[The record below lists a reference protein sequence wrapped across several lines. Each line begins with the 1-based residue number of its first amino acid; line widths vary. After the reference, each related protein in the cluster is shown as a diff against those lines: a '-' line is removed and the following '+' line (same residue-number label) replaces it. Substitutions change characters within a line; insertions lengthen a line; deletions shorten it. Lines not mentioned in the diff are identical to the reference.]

1 MNKHVK
7 FIAIT
12 VGYLALCYLIGFDWL
27 YFGVLAIADFFY
39 WKNVNWAFWKKRE
52 KKTEEKQGFFKEFGN
67 ALVFAV
73 IGASLIHMFVIQP
86 FTIPTSS
93 MEGSMLVGDYLFV
106 SKLHYGPY
114 VPNTPVSLPFMHN
127 TVWGTKDVKP
137 YSESVQLGYHRM
149 PGFTTVKNNDIVV
162 FNYPED
168 NLYKTMPFDKKTHY
182 VKRCLGIAGDK
193 FQITDKVVYVNDK
206 KLKVTDRTVLQF
218 EYLVGAKRQFKAI
231 KDGPG
236 PNDYHFPSLYKMG
249 IADVHIEKVD
259 KAKNIIY
266 YSMMLSEET
275 KKELSKVSFVES
287 IESMPLKYNAKGKNV
302 YPRGVDNGWD
312 IDNFGP
318 IIIPAKGMTVEL
330 TRDNYNLYSKIIRK
344 YEGHQI
350 KWDNNQA
357 IIDGEIAKEY
367 TFIYD
372 YYWMMGDNRHNSLD
386 SRFWGFVPETHI
398 VGKPVF
404 KWFSKDYNG
413 NVRWDRL
420 FTVIHGEGKAKSYL
434 VYFLIGFVV
443 VQGMSYYRKKKS
455 KSA

>member
-1 MNKHVK
+1 MNKHLK

-12 VGYLALCYLIGFDWL
+12 IGYLALCYLIGFDWL

-39 WKNVNWAFWKKRE
+39 WENVNWTFWKKRE
-52 KKTEEKQGFFKEFGN
+52 KKTVEKLGFFKEFGN

-127 TVWGTKDVKP
+127 TVWGTTDTKP
-137 YSESVQLGYHRM
+137 YSESVQLGYRRM
-149 PGFTTVKNNDIVV
+149 PGFTSVKNNDIVV

-168 NLYKTMPFDKKTHY
+168 NLYETMPFDKKTHY

-206 KLKVTDRTVLQF
+206 KLKVPDRAVLQF
-218 EYLVGAKRQFKAI
+218 EYLVGTKRKFKETRI
-231 KDGPG
+231 SRDK
-236 PNDYHFPSLYKMG
+236 YHYPTLYKMG
-249 IADVHIEKVD
+249 VSDVTRLPINKD
-259 KAKNIIY
+259 GLTY

-275 KKELSKVSFVES
+275 KKELSKVSFIEK
-287 IESMPLKYNAKGKNV
+287 IESMPISKKASSRI
-302 YPRGVDNGWD
+302 YPAGANHGWDVDNY
-312 IDNFGP
+312 GP
-318 IIIPAKGMTVEL
+318 IVIPAKGMTVKL
-330 TRDNYNLYSKIIRK
+330 DKNNYDLYNKVIRK
-344 YEGHQI
+344 YENHQI
-350 KWDNNQA
+350 KWENNQA
-357 IIDGEIAKEY
+357 VLDGNVTTEY

-404 KWFSKDYNG
+404 KWFSRDING
-413 NVRWDRL
+413 NIRWDRL
-420 FTVIHGEGKAKSYL
+420 FTVIHGEGKSKSYL
-434 VYFLIGFVV
+434 LYFLIGFAAL
-443 VQGMSYYRKKKS
+443 QGFSYYRKKK
-455 KSA
+455 KK

>member
-27 YFGVLAIADFFY
+27 YFGVLGIADYFY
-39 WKNVNWAFWKKRE
+39 WNNINWTFWKKRD
-52 KKTEEKQGFFKEFGN
+52 KKKEEKQGFFKEFGN
-67 ALVFAV
+67 ALVFAIV
-73 IGASLIHMFVIQP
+73 GASLIHMFVIQP

-127 TVWGTKDVKP
+127 YVWGTKDVKP

-149 PGFTTVKNNDIVV
+149 PGFTSVKNNDIVV

-168 NLYKTMPFDKKTHY
+168 DMYPTMPFDKKTHY

-193 FQITDKVVYVNDK
+193 FQITDRVVYVNDK
-206 KLKVTDRTVLQF
+206 KLKVSDRTVLQY
-218 EYLVGAKRQFKAI
+218 EYLIGSTRRFSEAK
-231 KDGPG
+231 
-236 PNDYHFPSLYKMG
+236 LYEKG
-249 IADVHIEKVD
+249 ISDVRALHPQKEV
-259 KAKNIIY
+259 KNPKKGLFY

-275 KKELSKVSFVES
+275 KKEIAKMS
-287 IESMPLKYNAKGKNV
+287 IVDVLTLRPLDYHEKGKYV
-302 YPRGVDNGWD
+302 FPQGVDDGWD
-312 IDNFGP
+312 VDNFGP
-318 IIIPAKGMTVEL
+318 IVIPAKGMTVEL
-330 TRDNYNLYSKIIRK
+330 TKDNYNLYNKVIRK
-344 YEGHQI
+344 YENHQI
-350 KWDNNQA
+350 KWENNQA
-357 IIDGEIAKEY
+357 LVDGKVAKDY
-367 TFIYD
+367 TFTYD

-386 SRFWGFVPETHI
+386 SRFWGFVPESHI

-404 KWFSKDYNG
+404 KWFSRDLNG
-413 NVRWDRL
+413 NIRWERL

-434 VYFLIGFVV
+434 IYFLVAFAALQGF
-443 VQGMSYYRKKKS
+443 SYFRKKKN

>member
-12 VGYLALCYLIGFDWL
+12 VGYLILCYLIGFDWL

-39 WKNVNWAFWKKRE
+39 WNNVNWTFWKKRE
-52 KKTEEKQGFFKEFGN
+52 KKKEEKPGILKEFGN

-114 VPNTPVSLPFMHN
+114 VPNTPVSFPFMHN
-127 TVWGTKDVKP
+127 TVWGTTDTKP

-149 PGFTTVKNNDIVV
+149 PGFTSVKNNDIVV

-168 NLYKTMPFDKKTHY
+168 NLYETMPFDKKTHY

-193 FQITDKVVYVNDK
+193 FQITDKTVYINDK
-206 KLKVTDRTVLQF
+206 KLKVPDRAVLQYQ
-218 EYLVGAKRQFKAI
+218 YLVGSKRPFKSI
-231 KDGPG
+231 NLSKDRRRP
-236 PNDYHFPSLYKMG
+236 DYHYPGLYEKG
-249 IADVHIEKVD
+249 ISDVDLVN
-259 KAKNIIY
+259 KNDLYY

-275 KKELSKVSFVES
+275 KSELSKISFVES
-287 IESMPLKYNAKGKNV
+287 IESMPLANNAKGNSV
-302 YPRGVDNGWD
+302 YPKGVDNGWD

-318 IIIPAKGMTVEL
+318 IVIPAKGMTVEL
-330 TRDNYNLYSKIIRK
+330 TKDNYDLYNKIIRK
-344 YEGHQI
+344 YENHQI
-350 KWDNNQA
+350 TWENNQVEL
-357 IIDGEIAKEY
+357 DGKIATDY
-367 TFIYD
+367 TFVYD

-404 KWFSKDYNG
+404 KWFSRDING
-413 NVRWDRL
+413 NVRWERL

-434 VYFLIGFVV
+434 VYFLIGFAF
-443 VQGMSYYRKKKS
+443 VQGMSYYRKKKK

>member
-12 VGYLALCYLIGFDWL
+12 IGYLVISFLIGFDWL

-39 WKNVNWAFWKKRE
+39 WKNINWTFWKKKE
-52 KKTEEKQGFFKEFGN
+52 APAKKKQGFLKEFGN

-168 NLYKTMPFDKKTHY
+168 ELYPTMPFDKKTHY

-193 FQITDKVVYVNDK
+193 FQITDRVVYINDK
-206 KLKVTDRTVLQF
+206 KLNVTDRTILQY
-218 EYLVGAKRQFKAI
+218 EYLVGSNRRLNTSKLYDKGVSDIRLLN
-231 KDGPG
+231 
-236 PNDYHFPSLYKMG
+236 PNKEVLNPKKGLF
-249 IADVHIEKVD
+249 
-259 KAKNIIY
+259 Y
-266 YSMMLSEET
+266 YSVMLSEST
-275 KKELSKVSFVES
+275 KKEIEKIASVETF
-287 IESMPLKYNAKGKNV
+287 ILRPLDYHEKGSYV
-302 YPRGVDNGWD
+302 FPAGVDNGWD
-312 IDNFGP
+312 VDNYGP
-318 IIIPAKGMTVEL
+318 IVIPAKGMTVEL
-330 TRDNYNLYSKIIRK
+330 TKDNFNLYQKVIRK
-344 YEGHQI
+344 YENHQI
-350 KWDNNQA
+350 KWVDNKA
-357 IIDGEIAKEY
+357 LLDGKVAENY
-367 TFIYD
+367 TFTYD
-372 YYWMMGDNRHNSLD
+372 YYWMMGDNRHNSAD
-386 SRFWGFVPETHI
+386 SRFWGFVPESHI

-404 KWFSKDYNG
+404 KWFSRDLKG
-413 NVRWDRL
+413 NIRWERL
-420 FTVIHGEGKAKSYL
+420 FTVIHGEGTAKSYL
-434 VYFLIGFVV
+434 AYFLIAFAALQGF
-443 VQGMSYYRKKKS
+443 SYYRKKKN
-455 KSA
+455 KKA

>member
-12 VGYLALCYLIGFDWL
+12 VGYLALCLLIGFDWL

-39 WKNVNWAFWKKRE
+39 WKNVNWTFWKKRE
-52 KKTEEKQGFFKEFGN
+52 KKTEEKQGFLKEFGN
-67 ALVFAV
+67 AIVFAV

-114 VPNTPVSLPFMHN
+114 VPNTPVSFPFMHN

-137 YSESVQLGYHRM
+137 YSESVQLGYHRL
-149 PGFTTVKNNDIVV
+149 PGFTSVKNNDIVV

-168 NLYKTMPFDKKTHY
+168 DLYPTMPFDKKTHY

-206 KLKVTDRTVLQF
+206 KLNVTDRTVLQF
-218 EYLVGAKRQFKAI
+218 SYLVGAKRQLNVAK
-231 KDGPG
+231 
-236 PNDYHFPSLYKMG
+236 LYEKG
-249 IADVHIEKVD
+249 ISDVNFYRQ
-259 KAKNIIY
+259 ANGLIY
-266 YSMMLSEET
+266 YTMMLSEET
-275 KKELSKVSFVES
+275 KKEISKISIVES
-287 IESMPLKYNAKGKNV
+287 IEAIKPSKSGKGKNV
-302 YPRGVDNGWD
+302 FPKGVDNGWD
-312 IDNFGP
+312 IDNYGP
-318 IIIPAKGMTVEL
+318 IVIPAKGMTVAL
-330 TRDNYNLYSKIIRK
+330 TKDNYDLYNKIIKK
-344 YEGHQI
+344 YEGHTI
-350 KWDNNQA
+350 KWENNKA
-357 IIDGEIAKEY
+357 LLDGKVAKDY

-404 KWFSKDYNG
+404 KWFSKDLNG
-413 NVRWDRL
+413 NIRWERL

-434 VYFLIGFVV
+434 MYFLVAFAAL
-443 VQGMSYYRKKKS
+443 QGWSYYRKKKN

>member
-1 MNKHVK
+1 MNKHLK

-12 VGYLALCYLIGFDWL
+12 VGYLALCLLIGFDWL

-39 WKNVNWAFWKKRE
+39 WKNINWTFWQKRE
-52 KKTEEKQGFFKEFGN
+52 KKPQEKQGFLKEFGN

-73 IGASLIHMFVIQP
+73 VGASLIHMFVIQP

-114 VPNTPVSLPFMHN
+114 VPNTPVALPFMHN
-127 TVWGTKDVKP
+127 TVWGTTDVKP

-149 PGFTTVKNNDIVV
+149 PGFTSVKNNDIVV

-168 NLYKTMPFDKKTHY
+168 DMYPTMPFDKKTHY

-193 FQITDKVVYVNDK
+193 FQITDRVVYVNDK
-206 KLKVTDRTVLQF
+206 KQKVTDRTVLQF
-218 EYLVGAKRQFKAI
+218 EYLVGSKRLMNKQK
-231 KDGPG
+231 
-236 PNDYHFPSLYKMG
+236 LYLKG
-249 IADVHIEKVD
+249 ISDIRDLNPQREVVNPKKGVY
-259 KAKNIIY
+259 Y

-275 KKELSKVSFVES
+275 KKVISKMSIVERLELKALDLHE
-287 IESMPLKYNAKGKNV
+287 KGTHVFPK
-302 YPRGVDNGWD
+302 GVDNGWD
-312 IDNFGP
+312 VDNYGP
-318 IIIPAKGMTVEL
+318 IVIPAKGMTVPL
-330 TRDNYNLYSKIIRK
+330 NKDNYNLYNKIIRK
-344 YEGHQI
+344 YENHQI
-350 KWDNNQA
+350 KWVNNQA
-357 IIDGEIAKEY
+357 LLDGKVATDY

-404 KWFSKDYNG
+404 KWFSRDKNG
-413 NVRWDRL
+413 NIRWERL

-434 VYFLIGFVV
+434 MYFLIAFAALQGF
-443 VQGMSYYRKKKS
+443 SYYRKKKN